1 MKHKARLYTAGELT
15 TPAEGPWNKSN
26 ASDCQDKPN
35 VEENIENILEEFKEL
50 TMEPDYNKPVKH
62 GHSLEIV
69 VENLIPK
76 MQWIET

>member
-1 MKHKARLYTAGELT
+1 
-15 TPAEGPWNKSN
+15 
-26 ASDCQDKPN
+26 
-35 VEENIENILEEFKEL
+35 
-50 TMEPDYNKPVKH
+50 MEPDYNKPVKH